1 MASAFF
7 ITPYLK
13 NYYRFK
19 NQKIKDIQK
28 KFFFYG
34 WGFAFFATLVISIVL
49 NYLYRFTFSELQ
61 YGLAFLFIA
70 PLFLN
75 ILLVN
80 EYYKKNH
87 QLKIAYF
94 TSLILIF
101 QLFTGYFLIKYWNIT
116 GALLIKVLGQW
127 AIVVLLWFWIKKTK
141 N

>member
-1 MASAFF
+1 M
-7 ITPYLK
+7 
-13 NYYRFK
+13 
-19 NQKIKDIQK
+19 
-28 KFFFYG
+28 
-34 WGFAFFATLVISIVL
+34 V
-49 NYLYRFTFSELQ
+49 
-61 YGLAFLFIA
+61 

-87 QLKIAYF
+87 QIKIAYF

-101 QLFTGYFLIKYWNIT
+101 QLFAGYFLIKYWNIT
-116 GALLIKVLGQW
+116 GALLLKVLGQW